1 MVMPAT
7 VPPAR
12 WTRAMLEALPE
23 DGQRHEIFDGVH
35 YVTPSPGSP
44 HQLVLGELF
53 VLLHGYIK
61 REPVGW
67 LLLSA
72 WDVDLGNDTVVEPD
86 IVVVPRTGPRPSD
99 AGTPGV
105 VPLLAIEIISPSSVS
120 RDRIAKRR
128 RYQRAAIA
136 EYWIVDP
143 SSRLIER
150 WTPTDDRPEIIT
162 ETLRWSPAGSTAA
175 LEIDVATLFTDLPD
189 GGT

>member
-1 MVMPAT
+1 
-7 VPPAR
+7 
-12 WTRAMLEALPE
+12 MLEALPE
-23 DGQRHEIFDGVH
+23 DGQRHEIIDGVH

-44 HQLVLGELF
+44 HQLVLGELY
-53 VLLHGYIK
+53 VLLRAYVR

-67 LLLSA
+67 LLLSP

-86 IVVVPRTGPRPSD
+86 IVVVPRTGPRPPH

-120 RDRIAKRR
+120 RDRIVKRR

-143 SSRLIER
+143 NSRLIER
-150 WTPTDDRPEIIT
+150 WMAADERPEIIT
-162 ETLRWSPAGSTAA
+162 EMLRWSPAGSNAA
-175 LEIDVATLFTDLPD
+175 LEVDVTSLFADLLPD
-189 GGT
+189 DELA